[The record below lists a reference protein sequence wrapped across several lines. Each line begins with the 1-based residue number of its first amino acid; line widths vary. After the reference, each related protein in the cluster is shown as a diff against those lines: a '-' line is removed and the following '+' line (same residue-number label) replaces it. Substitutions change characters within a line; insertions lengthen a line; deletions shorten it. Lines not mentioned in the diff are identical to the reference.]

1 MFNLY
6 CDNRR
11 ECDIADILNTAKTL
25 GFDKKYK
32 LIYRALQQITEQLNG
47 EWVSFQTFLK
57 KLTDKLGNPFNK
69 EGRKAMFNLVDN

>member
-32 LIYRALQQITEQLNG
+32 LIYHALQQITEQLNG